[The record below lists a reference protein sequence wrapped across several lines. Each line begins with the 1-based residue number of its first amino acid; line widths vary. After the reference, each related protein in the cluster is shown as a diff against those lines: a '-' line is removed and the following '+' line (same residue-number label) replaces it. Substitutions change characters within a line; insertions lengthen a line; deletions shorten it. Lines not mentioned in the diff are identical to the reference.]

1 MIAGLLL
8 FATVASHKGS
18 SEVTPIQKV
27 LQMMDD
33 MIAKGEDEKHAEEVN
48 FKAFAQFCT
57 DTTDEKTAAITR
69 STALIEQLNADILKA
84 QSDQMQLAD
93 ELKVLQQNLDAFNT
107 EKEHVEGEKA
117 DEEKEYQAV
126 AADYKDSIDAMENAI
141 SKLKEQL
148 PSMMQLKKVAS
159 LDKIPKAAKR
169 SIAAYLAMK
178 TGEDDD
184 DAPEGALDV
193 AAPEAASYEFQSDG
207 IIGMLAKIDDKFK
220 SELREIEKDHLKAK
234 HGFTMQIQRLHDQ
247 IQDAEEESALKTKV
261 KAERA
266 QDEATAKGDLATT
279 TADKAADEKYLSDLT
294 AECTKKTTD
303 FKARQKLRAEE
314 LEAIHKAKDIIASPD
329 VTGMGEKHLPQL
341 LQVKK
346 AKSTKKSMA
355 LLRSNSDAPIRAKL
369 LAFLSGR
376 AKSTNSKLLLSLAST
391 VADGPFDKVKKM
403 IKDMIVK
410 LMEEATEESEHKGW
424 CDTEMSSNKQTR
436 EDKADTVSTL
446 SAQKELLTAKISTL
460 GSEMADL
467 SDAISALD
475 AAVSQATTL
484 RLNEKSKNTV
494 AIEDAKVAQAAVA
507 KALTVLQE
515 FYAKAST
522 ATALVQGAADD
533 APATFDKPYTGMGG
547 SNTGVVGMLEVIQAD
562 FARLETE
569 TGVAEK
575 EAQAEFER
583 FSDDSSQDKA
593 VKGMDLD
600 NKGKDKATAESDLS
614 STEKDLAATQ
624 TELDAAL
631 AYYDKLKPSC
641 VDAGLSY
648 GERVR
653 MREEE
658 IKSLQEA
665 LRILTEETAGAG
677 EAPEQAGFFMIQKNS
692 LRGSK

>member
-8 FATVASHKGS
+8 FATVASHKGG

-33 MIAKGEDEKHAEEVN
+33 MVAKGEAEKHAEEVN

-57 DTTDEKTAAITR
+57 DTTDEKSASITR

-84 QSDQMQLAD
+84 QADQQQLAD

-107 EKEHVEGEKA
+107 EKEKVEEEKS

-126 AADYKDSIDAMENAI
+126 AADYKESIAAMENAI
-141 SKLKEQL
+141 DKLKAEL
-148 PSMMQLKKVAS
+148 PSMIQLKKVAS

-178 TGEDDD
+178 TGDDD
-184 DAPEGALDV
+184 DDDAAPEGALEV
-193 AAPEAASYEFQSDG
+193 SAPEAASYEFQSDG
-207 IIGMLAKIDDKFK
+207 IIGMLGKIDGKFK
-220 SELREIEKDHLKAK
+220 SELREIEKEHLKAK

-279 TADKAADEKYLSDLT
+279 SADLAADQKYLKDLK

-303 FKARQKLRAEE
+303 FNARQKLRAEE
-314 LEAIHKAKDIIASPD
+314 LEAIHKAKEIIASPD

-355 LLRSNSDAPIRAKL
+355 LLRSSSVKSDAPIRAKL
-369 LAFLSGR
+369 MAFLSGR

-424 CDTEMSSNKQTR
+424 CDTEMASNKQTR
-436 EDKADTVSTL
+436 EDKSDTVSTL
-446 SAQKELLTAKISTL
+446 SAQSELLTAKISTL
-460 GSEMADL
+460 GAEMADL

-475 AAVSQATTL
+475 AAVASATTL

-494 AIEDAKVAQAAVA
+494 AIEDAKVAQGAVA

-515 FYAKAST
+515 FYAKASE
-522 ATALVQGAADD
+522 ATALVQGPAED

-547 SNTGVVGMLEVIQAD
+547 SNTGVIGMLEVIQGD

-583 FSDDSSQDKA
+583 FSDDSAQDKA
-593 VKGMDLD
+593 VKSMDLD
-600 NKGKDKATAESDLS
+600 NKGKDKSTAENDLS
-614 STEKDLAATQ
+614 SAQKDLAATQ

-665 LRILTEETAGAG
+665 LRILGG
-677 EAPEQAGFFMIQKNS
+677 EDI
-692 LRGSK
+692 